1 MKKGYTRN
9 LIILAMMGVGVLPGM
24 SAYAAPPA
32 ISAGDAAVLA
42 DGGNQANAIMR
53 KNQWQDRQ
61 WMQKQVAAGEKMKSE
76 PQETE
81 EKNQAFDASEKIKVS
96 SFHIIGQDIYPEE
109 TLRALLS
116 DYQGKDMSFSDLQKG
131 ADRITS
137 FFRSHGYIVAR
148 AVIPQQD
155 VTNGT
160 VTYQV
165 EVGRFDTPEIIN
177 HTKIKDT
184 AVQHQ
189 AQAIREG
196 EYVTRERLERA
207 VWLVSDMADAD
218 ARVALSPG
226 KDPGTVHVTLTV
238 EPYET
243 KHGLVTA
250 DNYGSRAMGYNE
262 YGINY
267 DFTNPNLYGDHFMT
281 GISTSG
287 RHMFNWGV
295 NYRTPLSRDGLN
307 LLAGYNVFSY
317 DMGDEWEIYDGVGTS
332 RTASIGLEYA
342 LRRSRLHN
350 LYTGLRLEHSRI
362 KDEYR
367 AFDATYGDK
376 NGNAMVLSL
385 RGDDQDTEGM
395 TDWTLEWKLGHI
407 SNAAFTS
414 DNIYSR
420 WMAGDPRTAGDYSK
434 LRGSI
439 ERHQN
444 INERTYLLLSAFG
457 QYAFSDLDSSEHF
470 SLGGPYGVKAYP
482 TSEASGDSGYIT
494 RAELRWLIPLKAYE
508 QQFHLA
514 VYAEHGGIWYNHHSD
529 INPGVRNHRNL
540 QGAGIGLIWQ
550 RHQDWFLRMDYA
562 WKLGAED
569 PESDTRHKNG
579 QFWIRGGFYF

>member
-32 ISAGDAAVLA
+32 ISAGEAAVLA

-53 KNQWQDRQ
+53 KNQWQNRQ

-76 PQETE
+76 SPKAE

-96 SFHIIGQDIYPEE
+96 GFHIIGQDIYPEE
-109 TLRALLS
+109 TLIALLS

-317 DMGDEWEIYDGVGTS
+317 DMGGVGPS

-457 QYAFSDLDSSEHF
+457 QYAFTDLDSSEHF

-508 QQFHLA
+508 QQFQLA
-514 VYAEHGGIWYNHHSD
+514 VYAEHGGIWYNHHRD

>member
-9 LIILAMMGVGVLPGM
+9 LIILAMMGRGVLPGM
-24 SAYAAPPA
+24 PAYAAPPA

-81 EKNQAFDASEKIKVS
+81 EKNQAFGASEKIKVS
-96 SFHIIGQDIYPEE
+96 GFHIIGQDIYPEE

-226 KDPGTVHVTLTV
+226 KDPGTVHVRLTV

-250 DNYGSRAMGYNE
+250 ANYGSRAMGYNE

-287 RHMFNWGV
+287 RHMFKWGV
-295 NYRTPLSRDGLN
+295 NYRTPLFRDGLN
-307 LLAGYNVFSY
+307 LLA
-317 DMGDEWEIYDGVGTS
+317 
-332 RTASIGLEYA
+332 
-342 LRRSRLHN
+342 
-350 LYTGLRLEHSRI
+350 
-362 KDEYR
+362 
-367 AFDATYGDK
+367 
-376 NGNAMVLSL
+376 
-385 RGDDQDTEGM
+385 
-395 TDWTLEWKLGHI
+395 
-407 SNAAFTS
+407 
-414 DNIYSR
+414 
-420 WMAGDPRTAGDYSK
+420 
-434 LRGSI
+434 
-439 ERHQN
+439 
-444 INERTYLLLSAFG
+444 
-457 QYAFSDLDSSEHF
+457 
-470 SLGGPYGVKAYP
+470 
-482 TSEASGDSGYIT
+482 
-494 RAELRWLIPLKAYE
+494 
-508 QQFHLA
+508 
-514 VYAEHGGIWYNHHSD
+514 
-529 INPGVRNHRNL
+529 
-540 QGAGIGLIWQ
+540 
-550 RHQDWFLRMDYA
+550 
-562 WKLGAED
+562 
-569 PESDTRHKNG
+569 
-579 QFWIRGGFYF
+579 

>member
-9 LIILAMMGVGVLPGM
+9 LIILAMMGMGVLPGM
-24 SAYAAPPA
+24 PAYAAPPA

-96 SFHIIGQDIYPEE
+96 GFHIIGQDIYLEE

-160 VTYQV
+160 VIYQV

-226 KDPGTVHVTLTV
+226 KDPGTVHVRLTV

-287 RHMFNWGV
+287 GHMFKWGV
-295 NYRTPLSRDGLN
+295 NYRTPLFRDGLN

-420 WMAGDPRTAGDYSK
+420 WLAGDPRTAGDYS
-434 LRGSI
+434 R
-439 ERHQN
+439 
-444 INERTYLLLSAFG
+444 
-457 QYAFSDLDSSEHF
+457 
-470 SLGGPYGVKAYP
+470 
-482 TSEASGDSGYIT
+482 
-494 RAELRWLIPLKAYE
+494 
-508 QQFHLA
+508 
-514 VYAEHGGIWYNHHSD
+514 
-529 INPGVRNHRNL
+529 
-540 QGAGIGLIWQ
+540 
-550 RHQDWFLRMDYA
+550 
-562 WKLGAED
+562 
-569 PESDTRHKNG
+569 
-579 QFWIRGGFYF
+579 IRGGYFGKRYLLSSG

>member
-9 LIILAMMGVGVLPGM
+9 LIILAMMGMGVLPGM
-24 SAYAAPPA
+24 PAYAAPPA

-96 SFHIIGQDIYPEE
+96 GFHIIGQDIYPEE

-160 VTYQV
+160 VIYQV

-207 VWLVSDMADAD
+207 VWLVSDMAD
-218 ARVALSPG
+218 
-226 KDPGTVHVTLTV
+226 
-238 EPYET
+238 
-243 KHGLVTA
+243 
-250 DNYGSRAMGYNE
+250 NYGSRAMGYNE

-287 RHMFNWGV
+287 RHMFKWGV
-295 NYRTPLSRDGLN
+295 NYRTPLFRDGLN
-307 LLAGYNVFSY
+307 LLA
-317 DMGDEWEIYDGVGTS
+317 
-332 RTASIGLEYA
+332 
-342 LRRSRLHN
+342 
-350 LYTGLRLEHSRI
+350 
-362 KDEYR
+362 
-367 AFDATYGDK
+367 
-376 NGNAMVLSL
+376 
-385 RGDDQDTEGM
+385 
-395 TDWTLEWKLGHI
+395 
-407 SNAAFTS
+407 
-414 DNIYSR
+414 
-420 WMAGDPRTAGDYSK
+420 
-434 LRGSI
+434 
-439 ERHQN
+439 
-444 INERTYLLLSAFG
+444 
-457 QYAFSDLDSSEHF
+457 
-470 SLGGPYGVKAYP
+470 
-482 TSEASGDSGYIT
+482 
-494 RAELRWLIPLKAYE
+494 
-508 QQFHLA
+508 
-514 VYAEHGGIWYNHHSD
+514 
-529 INPGVRNHRNL
+529 
-540 QGAGIGLIWQ
+540 
-550 RHQDWFLRMDYA
+550 
-562 WKLGAED
+562 
-569 PESDTRHKNG
+569 
-579 QFWIRGGFYF
+579 